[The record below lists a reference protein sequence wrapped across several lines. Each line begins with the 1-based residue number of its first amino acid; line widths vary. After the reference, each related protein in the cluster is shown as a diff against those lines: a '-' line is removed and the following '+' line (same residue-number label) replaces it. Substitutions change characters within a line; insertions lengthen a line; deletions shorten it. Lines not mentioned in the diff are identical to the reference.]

1 MSVLLTERDGG
12 VLRLTMN
19 RAEKRNALSPPL
31 IAALRDALAA
41 AARDPSVRSVLLA
54 GAGPSF
60 CAGGDLEMM
69 LTRRGNGLAAQHAQE
84 SLFGPL
90 VKDILFLEKPVV
102 AHVHGDAHGA
112 GLMLVLACDYA
123 VAAPGAKFAASFTRI
138 GLVPDTAG
146 SWLLPKTLGL
156 RAARELALIP
166 DPVDAR
172 RAEQLGL
179 VNLVA
184 DDHAERA
191 LALARR
197 WAEGPTAALGLA
209 KKAIV
214 LGTADNLE
222 GALARE
228 AALQGLA
235 YVTRDHAE
243 GVDAL
248 LQKRPAKYEG
258 R

>member
-1 MSVLLTERDGG
+1 MPVLLTARENG
-12 VLRLTMN
+12 VLRLTLN
-19 RAEKRNALSPPL
+19 RPEKRNALNPEL
-31 IAALRDALAA
+31 LRALRAA
-41 AARDPSVRSVLLA
+41 VADAARDPSVRAVLLDA
-54 GAGPSF
+54 EGAAF
-60 CAGGDLEMM
+60 CAGGDLDTMVS
-69 LTRRGNGLAAQHAQE
+69 RRGNAFAAQDAQE
-84 SLFGPL
+84 TLFGAFARDL
-90 VKDILFLEKPVV
+90 LLLEKPVV
-102 AHVHGDAHGA
+102 AAVHGDAHGA

-123 VAAPGAKFAASFTRI
+123 VAAPSAKFAASFTRI

-166 DPVDAR
+166 DPIDAK
-172 RAEQLGL
+172 RAESLSV
-179 VNLVA
+179 VNLVH
-184 DDHAERA
+184 DDPRA
-191 LALARR
+191 KALEIAKR
-197 WAEGPTAALGLA
+197 WAEGPTLALGLA

-214 LGTADNLE
+214 LGTADNLD

-235 YVTRDHAE
+235 YVTRDHGE

-248 LQKRPAKYEG
+248 KEKRPARYEG